1 MLSVNKSGDT
11 VMKKNVLR
19 VVIAAIVVIFTFST
33 GLWIGISFDS
43 FKKYVFN
50 VNQNSTSEIKPIEEA
65 IDLISGSALV
75 EKSKEELLKAAIEG
89 ILSSLNDEHAE
100 YFTAEE
106 YKKIMES
113 YSGTMSG
120 IGVVVTL
127 DNEGRVVVVRT
138 LSDTPAFYA
147 SITEGDIITEVDGMD
162 IKDMA
167 LEKVVPMIKGEEGT
181 DVDLTIYRYLEEE
194 IIELTI
200 TRAKFVIPNLVSE
213 VIEEDI
219 GHIWYYAFQDGG
231 AQQLDK
237 EIQKLIEDGAK
248 GLILDIRYNP
258 GGVVDDAVEVC
269 DLFLDE
275 GIIVTTRERME
286 DKEIIGKY
294 SAREGKYTEI
304 PLVILINEF
313 SASASEMVAGAL
325 RDNKRAILV
334 GERSYGKGVVQLL
347 YELSDG
353 SGIKLT
359 TAKYFLPSGLSVDGV
374 GIEPDILVELE
385 PDATEDIQ
393 LNRAVEE
400 MKALISEI
408 K

>member
-1 MLSVNKSGDT
+1 
-11 VMKKNVLR
+11 MKKNVLR

-65 IDLISGSALV
+65 INLISGSALV

-89 ILSSLNDEHAE
+89 ILSVLDDKHAE

-219 GHIWYYAFQDGG
+219 GHIWYYAFQNGG

-248 GLILDIRYNP
+248 GLILDMRYNP

-304 PLVILINEF
+304 PLVILINEY

-334 GERSYGKGVVQLL
+334 GERSYGKGVVQVL